1 MNYQRI
7 YDSIINNAKLLEE
20 SRKLQKKQRLNY
32 FERHHIIPKCLGGS
46 NDESNLVYLTAKEH
60 YLCHR
65 LLVEIH
71 PGDYRLKFAIWQM
84 LHQTKLHKRYIP
96 SGKIYERIKNE
107 YAVSRLGVPK
117 STETK
122 LRMSRS
128 ATGRIMSE
136 ETKRK
141 LSIINT
147 GKKLSAETIAKMSN
161 TLRGMKKSEETR
173 RRMTK
178 PKPIVACPHCGVTGG
193 QNTMV
198 QWHFDKCKSLPG
210 NEHIHDIRT
219 NTLHECPK
227 CGTKSTSLSNMKRY
241 HFENC
246 GKKVDIRKCPYCS
259 KEMDARNAKKY
270 HFDNCKLKNLE
281 L

>member
-20 SRKLQKKQRLNY
+20 SRKLQKKQKLNY
-32 FERHHIIPKCLGGS
+32 FERHHILPKCLGGN

-65 LLVEIH
+65 LLVEIY
-71 PGDYRLKFAIWQM
+71 PENRKLKYAIWLM
-84 LHQTKLHKRYIP
+84 VSGYSITKQRYIP
-96 SGKIYERIKNE
+96 CSRIYEQIK
-107 YAVSRLGVPK
+107 RLHADNVAAQFIGKPK
-117 STETK
+117 SIEH
-122 LRMSRS
+122 R
-128 ATGRIMSE
+128 
-136 ETKRK
+136 
-141 LSIINT
+141 
-147 GKKLSAETIAKMSN
+147 KKLSDSNIGKTLSIERRLKMSN
-161 TLRGMKKSEETR
+161 TLRGMKKSEETK

-178 PKPIVACPHCGVTGG
+178 PKPIVTCPHCGVTGG
-193 QNTMV
+193 KNTMV
-198 QWHFDKCKSLPG
+198 QWHFDNCKSLPG

-227 CGTKSTSLSNMKRY
+227 CGIKSTALSNMVRY

-246 GKKVDIRKCPYCS
+246 GKKVDLRKCPYCG

-270 HFDNCKLKNLE
+270 HFDNCKLKNLVIVR
-281 L
+281 